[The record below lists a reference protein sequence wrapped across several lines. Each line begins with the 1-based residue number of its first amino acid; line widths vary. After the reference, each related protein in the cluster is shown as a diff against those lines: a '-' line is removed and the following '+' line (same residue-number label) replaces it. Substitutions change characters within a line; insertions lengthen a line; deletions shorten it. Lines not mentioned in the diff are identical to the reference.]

1 MSVTVLFA
9 FLVITNVQCERT
21 CQTTIN
27 PNQKSKY
34 HSQNL
39 QSFQRSRN
47 VADLM
52 ILKNQHSTD
61 RYDQTTTECNPNDI
75 APTGSDCTAYYEC
88 ISGHYELQF
97 CPPNTFFNPELKCCH
112 ADYVC
117 PSRAYELPTASLL
130 PCEHGEVRADET
142 NCANYY
148 SCVGDGGYFEQRT
161 CPDGKVF
168 NGTSNRC
175 VPAALGNRCQRPDSQ
190 SFESRNIAVGLSCTE
205 SSDPSGYSADPTDC
219 RRYYQCAQGRWI
231 RMKCPSNLV
240 WNPAATVCD
249 WPQNTLLPCH

>member
-27 PNQKSKY
+27 LNQKSKY

-52 ILKNQHSTD
+52 ILKNQHSID
-61 RYDQTTTECNPNDI
+61 RHDQTTTECNPNDI

-148 SCVGDGGYFEQRT
+148 SCVGDGGYFKQRT
-161 CPDGKVF
+161 CPDGK
-168 NGTSNRC
+168 
-175 VPAALGNRCQRPDSQ
+175 Q
-190 SFESRNIAVGLSCTE
+190 
-205 SSDPSGYSADPTDC
+205 
-219 RRYYQCAQGRWI
+219 
-231 RMKCPSNLV
+231 
-240 WNPAATVCD
+240 
-249 WPQNTLLPCH
+249 